1 MNYKLVE
8 DEENYKILSYLKQK
22 YQTCQVDIY
31 QQKLFPDFYDL
42 ISRYA
47 NEELVDLCEKLKD
60 QIEVK
65 QSSMLVIDKKI
76 EGILIEKNQQEREK
90 YKLAVENVSKLLYI
104 DIVPLLLDD
113 LGFTKENIIQ
123 PFSKNFQ
130 LNINFEN
137 LDQTLVRN
145 NSEIYYENE
154 INLNELQDLLQRT
167 QSLIEKIIKNLTDDY
182 SYKTKFYLKYND
194 IRFITNNL
202 AHSISELAKNDNI
215 THMKYYDMEFQIS
228 ELFYLKLSILQ
239 ICQQMVE
246 MMLNQYERIN
256 QVEIDYQ
263 KKIDQLRNMYSF
275 DLIEF
280 FEKCK
285 NRTDDFTKQQ
295 LYEEIKNL
303 LPNWNF
309 SEKKQLITLS
319 EMEQSILNEEND
331 EIEEAYLHTY
341 MKGQDIPITSKK
353 FQENLSLQNNQLVET
368 QNYKQEIPQ
377 IEQHTLKQQE
387 TQQFLKYIQ
396 EEQETQLYK
405 LMFKNRY
412 SANYSDQLNE
422 QTVIIQAFKDL
433 IKSQDSSFNNLFS
446 NKNAN
451 LKNQDEQTISY
462 KIENM
467 QEKVLNKQKILSQ
480 EQKYNFELEDQQIRT
495 SFYTQKQNNL
505 DIQNATV
512 DFQLKI
518 KLNQNDKQEEEQKI
532 VNYSQAQSSI
542 QNNSL
547 NEQAS
552 IKENNFPQIQSLIF
566 KKSNDLHKIGHLG
579 KGGQAGVEF
588 YYDFKQKKR
597 YALKNFKNQF
607 EYLKEKNT
615 HINYL
620 LEDKNPKLSSYV
632 CQLVS
637 FDDQNCQILLE
648 IGLCSLQDAFKIQK
662 KNNLQISINYF
673 VNILIKIISF
683 NIQMNKIGLYHSD
696 IKPSNMVL
704 YLDQNEL
711 SSQYQFGFKL
721 VDFENIQLKF
731 IDFASCSNDP
741 DYYYEYQ
748 TPKYKYYGYQNQNM
762 NFKKILFAETYS
774 ACKSIYFL
782 LDEQLQKKMG
792 TISYDNQLENILL
805 QEELEENKLLFFLQ
819 MFLCDNEA
827 QIKMSQ
833 VGVSVDEL
841 IYLTEKYLGKISEFN
856 KSFKCNF
863 INAYQ
868 VGQWQKISEIKSAS
882 INDSVEYQIFN
893 AFAFIN
899 KLDEIFSQE
908 KSQNEIYEIA
918 NIKTKNVRNFNQE
931 NDQILQIALDI
942 FQSITDEVSVNPIEL
957 IERIYLLDIEIQ
969 QQHSLIYEFLI
980 TIILEKQKDFDEQT
994 AFIKFKI
1001 Q

>member
-1 MNYKLVE
+1 MNKILKEQDAEQNLKNLENLYK
-8 DEENYKILSYLKQK
+8 YKIQLEVNDFCPVKEPQIYLK
-22 YQTCQVDIY
+22 
-31 QQKLFPDFYDL
+31 FYAINIAEFL
-42 ISRYA
+42 LS
-47 NEELVDLCEKLKD
+47 KH
-60 QIEVK
+60 
-65 QSSMLVIDKKI
+65 KK
-76 EGILIEKNQQEREK
+76 LIE
-90 YKLAVENVSKLLYI
+90 
-104 DIVPLLLDD
+104 
-113 LGFTKENIIQ
+113 
-123 PFSKNFQ
+123 
-130 LNINFEN
+130 
-137 LDQTLVRN
+137 
-145 NSEIYYENE
+145 YYSS
-154 INLNELQDLLQRT
+154 INLT
-167 QSLIEKIIKNLTDDY
+167 
-182 SYKTKFYLKYND
+182 
-194 IRFITNNL
+194 
-202 AHSISELAKNDNI
+202 
-215 THMKYYDMEFQIS
+215 
-228 ELFYLKLSILQ
+228 
-239 ICQQMVE
+239 
-246 MMLNQYERIN
+246 
-256 QVEIDYQ
+256 
-263 KKIDQLRNMYSF
+263 
-275 DLIEF
+275 
-280 FEKCK
+280 
-285 NRTDDFTKQQ
+285 
-295 LYEEIKNL
+295 
-303 LPNWNF
+303 P
-309 SEKKQLITLS
+309 
-319 EMEQSILNEEND
+319 
-331 EIEEAYLHTY
+331 
-341 MKGQDIPITSKK
+341 KGQDIPITSKK

-918 NIKTKNVRNFNQE
+918 NISTLFKCVDIIVLYQNFTEEQLSLILKIVEQAFSVLSKEQYLLFIQCACFLYCNSERDYYQQLIQTIIETKNVRNFNQE

-994 AFIKFKI
+994 AFIFWRKQLTGENYQIYCYSLNPSSCKNQSRDSWYRQLTLLKELNWQLLFQI
-1001 Q
+1001 